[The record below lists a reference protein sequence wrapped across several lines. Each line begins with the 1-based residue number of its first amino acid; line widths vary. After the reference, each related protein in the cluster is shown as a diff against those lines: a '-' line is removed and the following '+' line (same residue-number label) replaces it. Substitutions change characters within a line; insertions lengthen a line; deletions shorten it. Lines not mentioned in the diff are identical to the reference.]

1 MSAADL
7 TAQRTDPLAGT
18 LAAELPGN
26 ETLRWGTHNGH
37 LMVSALKRHQDRPII
52 HLGEV
57 TLTGREVSER
67 ISTYIQAFEALG
79 AGTGVAGAL
88 LALNRPEVL
97 FIIGAGQTQGFR
109 RLSLHPLG
117 SADDH
122 AYVVGDAEIQTL
134 IVDPYFADRAVEL
147 LDRCPQLT
155 QVLTIGPVPPQLEG
169 RATDLVAA
177 AAEFAP
183 QPLEAKLLPPD
194 HVVSL
199 AYTGGT
205 TGKPKGV
212 IGLAQA
218 MNTMAQVQLSEWE
231 WPASPRFLMCT
242 PLSHAGAA
250 FFVPV
255 VIKGG
260 TLFVTSRFDPAE
272 VLATIEEKK
281 INSLMLVPTMLYA
294 LMDHPDSRTRDLSSL
309 ETVYYGASAINP
321 VRLKEAIERFGPIFA
336 QYYGQSE
343 APMAITYFSRED
355 HVDAEGR
362 PVEHR
367 LTSCGRPAALVRAA
381 LLDDEG
387 QPVPVGEPGEICV
400 AGPLLSGGYWG
411 LPEQTAETWRDG
423 WMRTGDVA
431 REDADGF
438 WYIVDRTK
446 DMIVTGGF
454 NVFPREVE
462 DVVAEH
468 PAISQVGVIGT
479 PHEKFGE
486 LVTAVVVLR
495 DGAELTDEVVTE
507 IQALVKERKGSVQVP
522 KQVIAVDALPLTG
535 LGKPDKKALRATFW
549 EGTGRNIG

>member
-1 MSAADL
+1 MATDDDL
-7 TAQRTDPLAGT
+7 RT
-18 LAAELPGN
+18 
-26 ETLRWGTHNGH
+26 GTHNGH
-37 LMVSALKRHQDRPII
+37 LMVAALKRHKDRPII
-52 HLGEV
+52 HLGDV
-57 TLTGREVSER
+57 TLTGQQVADR
-67 ISTYIQAFEALG
+67 ISTYIQAFESLG
-79 AGTGVAGAL
+79 AGTGTAGAL

-97 FIIGAGQTQGFR
+97 FILGAGQTQGYR
-109 RLSLHPLG
+109 RTSLHPLG

-122 AYVVGDAEIQTL
+122 AYVINDAGITTL
-134 IVDPYFADRAVEL
+134 IVDPYFSERAIEL
-147 LDRCPQLT
+147 LAKCPGLT
-155 QVLTIGPVPPQLEG
+155 QVLTIGPVPEDI
-169 RATDLVAA
+169 AKAA
-177 AAEFAP
+177 ADGGRTTADLTEAAAGFEPAP
-183 QPLEAKLLPPD
+183 LTAKLLPPD
-194 HVVSL
+194 HIVSIT
-199 AYTGGT
+199 YTGGT

-212 IGLAQA
+212 VGMTQT
-218 MNTMAQVQLSEWE
+218 MNTMTGVQLAEWE
-231 WPASPRFLMCT
+231 WPESPRFLMCT

-260 TLFVTSRFDPAE
+260 TLFVSSRFDPAE

-343 APMAITYFSRED
+343 APMVITYFPKGD

-362 PVEHR
+362 PVEKR
-367 LTSCGRPAALVRAA
+367 LTSCGRPSALVRTA
-381 LLDDEG
+381 LLGEDG
-387 QPVPVGEPGEICV
+387 QQVAPGEPGEICV
-400 AGPLLSGGYWG
+400 AGPLLAGGYWN
-411 LPEQTAETWRDG
+411 LPDETAETFRDG
-423 WMRTGDVA
+423 WMHTGDVA
-431 REDADGF
+431 REDEDGF

-468 PAISQVGVIGT
+468 PAVAQVGVIGT

-486 LVTAVVVLR
+486 AVTAIVVLR
-495 DGAELTDEVVTE
+495 QDAARDAESVARMTEE
-507 IQALVKERKGSVQVP
+507 IQQMVKERKGSVQAP
-522 KQVIAVDALPLTG
+522 KQVIVADSLPLTG
-535 LGKPDKKALRATFW
+535 LGKPDKKALRAQFW
-549 EGTGRNIG
+549 T